1 MKVNLL
7 YQGLL
12 QAFGWMQAAVLAVAL
27 FGQCSAVAVELESA
41 MGGDGP
47 LNALRKDLES
57 SVLKD
62 MGIDP
67 DEIKEGTWASAF
79 PLGMHELYGDLWA
92 VCVVRN
98 HQDRLLQVFAR
109 LENDA
114 WSSPLGEMEGF
125 LSWVIDFN
133 RNIPV
138 CSRAGLPV
146 KTRPNHEE
154 VYFVISGQAGKHA
167 DMVEIYEFD
176 GKGLLRITVVHQGI
190 GAIEEQVATI
200 IDLENDGVD
209 EILLTQSYPYV
220 FFRGDEVKRI
230 RKSLL
235 YWNHDS
241 FLNYGR
247 FLKVSPS
254 MRIEE
259 IPDALHSDAERVQE
273 LVGADLWLDAASLSR
288 DVAARAPDN
297 QQLRR
302 QSFVIGEVAA
312 ARLAHAGQS
321 GQPLLTTVFA
331 GEYAQAFELM
341 RVHPPAELFSWG
353 SPLVVGTAA
362 QASHWALAPLLLD
375 HTERALAVR
384 PKDPHIYAVR
394 SLALAFSSP
403 EDLAAARQAV
413 DAALELAPTVDYLRQ
428 VQRHLRS
435 TDRLWSQSA
444 ASEAAKVELGLPA
457 VGERFRDCWECPL
470 MVVVPGGFG
479 SQHESVAQP
488 FAVGVYEVQH
498 GEYRWFV
505 EDATQSATDA
515 INVDGEADLQRPP
528 GCDWRS
534 PGFQQGESHPV
545 VCVNWED
552 AQAYAKWLSRKTGHH
567 YRLLSQLEWEYAA
580 RAGIGRSGG
589 GYWKPDRDTASGPD
603 KNQCF
608 YANGWDDSMGFQ
620 RTGCNDGYSRTAPAG
635 SFKANDFGLFDVLG
649 NAWEWTQDCWAG
661 EDGPVETVDGVAWEG
676 GDCLHRVLRGGSWYG
691 QQDNIRFGER
701 GKYPAW
707 IRSNLVGFRVARSLR
722 GETGL
727 ASPVRS
733 NASD

>member
-1 MKVNLL
+1 MICCRRILHYFL
-7 YQGLL
+7 IRPH
-12 QAFGWMQAAVLAVAL
+12 GWAAMLAVVL
-27 FGQCSAVAVELESA
+27 FGQCPAVAVEREPA
-41 MGGDGP
+41 TGGDGR
-47 LNALRKDLES
+47 LHTLRKDLES
-57 SVLKD
+57 FVLKD
-62 MGIDP
+62 LGIAP
-67 DEIKEGTWASAF
+67 DESNAGTWASAF
-79 PLGMHELYGDLWA
+79 PLGVHDLYGDLWA

-114 WSSPLGEMEGF
+114 WSSPLGEMERF
-125 LSWVIDFN
+125 S
-133 RNIPV
+133 PV
-138 CSRAGLPV
+138 CSSAGLPI
-146 KTRPNHEE
+146 KTRPNHDD
-154 VYFVISGQAGKHA
+154 VYFMVSGQAGEYA
-167 DMVEIYEFD
+167 AMVEIYKFD
-176 GKGLLRITVVHQGI
+176 GWLESISMVHRGI
-190 GAIEEQVATI
+190 GAIEAKVATI

-220 FFRGDEVKRI
+220 FYRGDGVKRI

-235 YWNHDS
+235 YWKRDR
-241 FLNYGR
+241 FLNRDR
-247 FLKVSPS
+247 FLEVSPS

-259 IPDALHSDAERVQE
+259 IPDALHADAERVQK
-273 LVGADLWLDAASLSR
+273 LVGADLWRDAASLAR
-288 DVAARAPDN
+288 DVAARAPDDPR
-297 QQLRR
+297 LRR

-312 ARLAHAGQS
+312 ARLAHAAQS

-341 RVHPPAELFSWG
+341 RAHPPAELFSWE

-362 QASHWALAPLLLD
+362 QAKHWALAPHLLD
-375 HTERALAVR
+375 HTERALATR

-403 EDLAAARQAV
+403 ENLAPARQAV

-428 VQRHLRS
+428 VQRHLRT
-435 TDRLWSQSA
+435 TDRLWNQST
-444 ASEAAKVELGLPA
+444 ASEAAKVELGLPT
-457 VGERFRDCWECPL
+457 VGERFRDCWVCPL

-479 SQHESVAQP
+479 SQHASVAQP
-488 FAVGVYEVQH
+488 FAVGVYEVQR
-498 GEYRWFV
+498 GEYRRFM
-505 EDATQSATDA
+505 EDARQSATDA
-515 INVDGEADLQRPP
+515 TSVDSEAGLQRPP

-567 YRLLSQLEWEYAA
+567 YRLLNQLEWEYAA
-580 RAGIGRSGG
+580 RAGCGG
-589 GYWKPDRDTASGPD
+589 SEGYWEPDRDSASGPD
-603 KNQCF
+603 KNQCL

-649 NAWEWTQDCWAG
+649 NAWEWTQDCWGG
-661 EDGPVETVDGVAWEG
+661 EDGRMESVDSGAWEG
-676 GDCLHRVLRGGSWYG
+676 RECSHRVLRGGSWYG

-707 IRSNLVGFRVARSLR
+707 VRSNLVGFRVARSF
-722 GETGL
+722 GPEAGH
-727 ASPVRS
+727 ASPARS
-733 NASD
+733 KASN